1 MSGPSTSASSSS
13 AAKRTKSAAEKR
25 SKGGKK
31 SDSEIVSGPSSS
43 SMMSRMISSSN
54 TDDKNFTLEE
64 RTALGV
70 RYLLN
75 EMNIKADESS
85 MEMLGELARTLC
97 TNVLSEARTVAIHAD
112 RTDVQPDDINY
123 AAKKYNIKQ
132 QSRMERSELAKI
144 INSQELPKLRGSGL
158 HLPVDRYCITQPTFQ
173 TAVAFKMQD
182 NTEAQPQSVSTSQQ
196 KQGMGSSQVTSM
208 LKSQDDAYD

>member
-1 MSGPSTSASSSS
+1 MSGPSTSAASSST
-13 AAKRTKSAAEKR
+13 AKR
-25 SKGGKK
+25 SKISSEKKSKGGRK
-31 SDSEIVSGPSSS
+31 SDSEIQPGSSS
-43 SMMSRMISSSN
+43 STISRMISTGN
-54 TDDKNFTLEE
+54 TDDKTFTLEE

-97 TNVLSEARTVAIHAD
+97 SNVLSEARTVAIHAD

-123 AAKKYNIKQ
+123 ASKKYNIKQ
-132 QSRMERSELAKI
+132 QSRMERSELAKV

-173 TAVAFKMQD
+173 TSVAFKMQD
-182 NTEAQPQSVSTSQQ
+182 NIEPPPQTLSTTQQ
-196 KQGMGSSQVTSM
+196 KQSMGSSQVTSM
-208 LKSQDDAYD
+208 LKPQEDAYD

>member
-13 AAKRTKSAAEKR
+13 TAKRAKSAAEKK

-31 SDSEIVSGPSSS
+31 SDSEILPGPSS
-43 SMMSRMISSSN
+43 SMMSRMISSGN
-54 TDDKNFTLEE
+54 TDDKIFTLEE

-70 RYLLN
+70 RHLLN

-85 MEMLGELARTLC
+85 MEMLGELTRTLC
-97 TNVLSEARTVAIHAD
+97 SNVLSEARTVAIHAD

-132 QSRMERSELAKI
+132 QSRMERAELAKV

-182 NTEAQPQSVSTSQQ
+182 NTEPQSQAVSTSQQ
-196 KQGMGSSQVTSM
+196 KQGMGSTQVTSM
-208 LKSQDDAYD
+208 LKSQEDAYD